1 MIRYTIRGGKSLNGE
16 VTVSGAKNAAVA
28 IIPAAVL
35 VNGKCTIENVPDI
48 SDVRT
53 LIGILR
59 DLGATVEY
67 KDRTTVVI
75 DCSNINGNVSA
86 TSDGVRQMR
95 ASYYLI
101 GALLGRFGKAT
112 VGLPGGCAF
121 DARPIDQHIKG
132 FRLLGAD
139 VDDSDKMIRCN
150 AENGLTGTGVSALAK
165 ACGCTKGNLY
175 AYFKSLDELII
186 ESTAYCMEKVEDD
199 FMEMAPTDPNDVVRF
214 VKEVPYWTAEKHG
227 KKYRLMYQIYTH
239 PKYIE
244 HGKKFFEG
252 VNERYTEYAKLLEP
266 KIGIPYTVITPLIF
280 IFVRACVHYA
290 MFEDEYYLKT
300 QMEVLKQGVA
310 LFVDKYKANQA

>member
-75 DCSNINGNVSA
+75 DCSNINGDVSA

-121 DARPIDQHIKG
+121 DARPIDQHIKVSV
-132 FRLLGAD
+132 FSAR
-139 VDDSDKMIRCN
+139 M
-150 AENGLTGTGVSALAK
+150 LT
-165 ACGCTKGNLY
+165 
-175 AYFKSLDELII
+175 
-186 ESTAYCMEKVEDD
+186 
-199 FMEMAPTDPNDVVRF
+199 
-214 VKEVPYWTAEKHG
+214 
-227 KKYRLMYQIYTH
+227 
-239 PKYIE
+239 
-244 HGKKFFEG
+244 
-252 VNERYTEYAKLLEP
+252 
-266 KIGIPYTVITPLIF
+266 IPI
-280 IFVRACVHYA
+280 
-290 MFEDEYYLKT
+290 K
-300 QMEVLKQGVA
+300 
-310 LFVDKYKANQA
+310 